1 MKRWIALISAGI
13 VVLYAALAIGAAGCL
28 LMQSEEGSHAH
39 HSPSHAPH
47 SPLCTW
53 SCQANPT
60 AAIPTPVPLIGGV
73 AFVAIQPLVSETQE
87 AFLLSTVSRSRAP
100 PA

>member
-1 MKRWIALISAGI
+1 MKRWIALIAGGI
-13 VVLYAALAIGAAGCL
+13 VVLYTALAIGAAGCL
-28 LMQSEEGSHAH
+28 LMQAEGVSHAH

-47 SPLCTW
+47 SPLCAW

-60 AAIPTPVPLIGGV
+60 ATIPTAVPLVGGV
-73 AFVAIQPLVSETQE
+73 AFVTIQPLVSETQE
-87 AFLLSTVSRSRAP
+87 AFLLPTVSRSRAP